1 MPQKFHMQLFISNNN
16 AQIYNKMNAA
26 ISAKK
31 MNIPSSMNSPMI
43 SRIHLSKP
51 GCGSC
56 GR

>member
-1 MPQKFHMQLFISNNN
+1 MQISNNN

-26 ISAKK
+26 IISAKK
-31 MNIPSSMNSPMI
+31 INIPSTLNSSMI

>member
-1 MPQKFHMQLFISNNN
+1 MPQKIHMQIFNSNNN